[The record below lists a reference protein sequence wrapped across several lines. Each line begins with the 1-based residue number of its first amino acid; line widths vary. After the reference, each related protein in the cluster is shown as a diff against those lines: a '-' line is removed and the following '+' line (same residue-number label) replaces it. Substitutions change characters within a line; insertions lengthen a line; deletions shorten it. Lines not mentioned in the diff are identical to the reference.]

1 MKLKYQLRGLGIGMI
16 VTAIL
21 MGVAT
26 GHAIPLTDAE
36 IKARALELGM
46 VEGGSLKLTDLEGMS
61 APTSRPGE
69 ESNVGGQGSG
79 EREENQGSDKA
90 DAQGGAQGSSEADGA
105 GAESVQPGSEGA
117 EEGSEGA
124 GTDKTNTSVSGESKT
139 QEPETVGAGIGASG
153 ESGTAGAGTNA
164 SGDSKTQ
171 EPGTAGYGESDGAE
185 PGIDSSGES
194 GEAGSHVVRDGD
206 VVSIVIEPGTD
217 SYAISKTLAEAG
229 LVEDAG
235 EFDRFLCDNLYSR
248 KIVDG
253 TYEIP
258 AGTGEEEIAKI
269 ITRDR

>member
-61 APTSRPGE
+61 PSGPQADGE
-69 ESNVGGQGSG
+69 SDDSGQESGNP
-79 EREENQGSDKA
+79 EENPDSGAVSDLN
-90 DAQGGAQGSSEADGA
+90 GAQGSSGMDGSF
-105 GAESVQPGSEGA
+105 AESAQPDPK
-117 EEGSEGA
+117 EEGDDPE
-124 GTDKTNTSVSGESKT
+124 N
-139 QEPETVGAGIGASG
+139 PETGSSGSGTSG
-153 ESGTAGAGTNA
+153 ESGIEE
-164 SGDSKTQ
+164 S
-171 EPGTAGYGESDGAE
+171 GESEESGMEGA
-185 PGIDSSGES
+185 GES
-194 GEAGSHVVRDGD
+194 GEADIEGSASHVIRNGEA
-206 VVSIVIEPGTD
+206 VSIVIEPGSD

-235 EFDRFLCDNLYSR
+235 EFDRFLCNNLYSR

-253 TYEIP
+253 TYDIP
-258 AGTGEEEIAKI
+258 AGASEEEIAKI